1 MLDTTL
7 GIITL
12 VIACAVF
19 LVVGLTYA
27 WRRRRQSVEDY
38 TVSRNHAPTN
48 VGIAT
53 LVASMFGTWVLLSP
67 GESGANFGIISLVGY
82 ALGMAGIPVMFMFVG
97 PRIRQLMPN
106 GHSVTEYVRHR
117 FGLVPFV
124 AIFVVIIFVI
134 GIFITAEM
142 TAITAAVSILT
153 GSPAWAT
160 AVAVGIVVIAY
171 TAYGGLRVSI
181 FTDRIQFW
189 VLIPVLL
196 LLVVVAAVLVG
207 NAGAWKAAGGSGALS
222 VSRPDSYFFAIVLI
236 IGIVASN
243 AFHPGMWQRV
253 YTVENQGA
261 LNRSLWGATIIA
273 IPLTFLMGMAGIAAV
288 GNGSVAPFQYPEVA
302 AAMFALAGDVFPLWM
317 HFLIL
322 ICALMLAMSTLD
334 TLMNGL
340 ASGIA
345 ADMAGVGMQRGTL
358 MTLARAITVIVAI
371 PAIIVASQGHS
382 VLYVFLIADLL
393 GAAIAVPMLVGLYS
407 SRMPGWGV
415 ILAGAVGIVIGALFY
430 PKPDLLSPVGPR
442 LSGGR
447 SDVLCLRI
455 GAGDLVGDRI
465 RDHHRPAHGRA
476 HPGVRLRRSQLRRRT
491 HRRTRRSRRLT
502 TAHFV
507 GARHASPPSLQ
518 NLTTTQQE
526 EPPHDHRQQGLSQRT
541 GQRQSGDCPALPRL
555 AKGLRDRQ
563 PPGHPRAHA

>member
-1 MLDTTL
+1 MLDTGV
-7 GIITL
+7 GISTVVL
-12 VIACAVF
+12 VCAAF
-19 LVVGLTYA
+19 LFMGISYIG
-27 WRRRRQSVEDY
+27 RRRQSIEDY
-38 TVSRNHAPTN
+38 TTSRNHAPVN

-117 FGLVPFV
+117 FGLIPFV

-160 AVAVGIVVIAY
+160 AVAVGVVVIAY

-181 FTDRIQFW
+181 YTDRIQFW
-189 VLIPVLL
+189 VLIPVLVL
-196 LLVVVAAVLVG
+196 LLVVAAVVVG
-207 NAGAWKAAGGSGALS
+207 DAGAWKSEGATSLLS
-222 VSRPDSYFFAIVLI
+222 VSRSDSYFFAIVLI
-236 IGIVASN
+236 IGIIASN

-253 YTVENQGA
+253 YTVESQRS
-261 LNRSLWGATIIA
+261 LNRSLWAAAAIA

-288 GNGSVAPFQYPEVA
+288 GNGSVAPFQYPQVA
-302 AAMFALAGDVFPLWM
+302 AALFALAGDVFPLWM
-317 HFLIL
+317 HFLML

-340 ASGIA
+340 ASGVA
-345 ADMAGVGMQRGTL
+345 VDLAGVGLQRNSL
-358 MTLARAITVIVAI
+358 MILARAITVVIAI

-407 SRMPGWGV
+407 SRMPGWGLL
-415 ILAGAVGIVIGALFY
+415 LAGGVGIVIGALYY
-430 PKPDLLSPVGPR
+430 PKPDLLSPWALVAPAGGQMFWAFASALVISSLIAFVIIMGRRIVAPSQEYDFAALDSNVG
-442 LSGGR
+442 LI
-447 SDVLCLRI
+447 DE
-455 GAGDLVGDRI
+455 
-465 RDHHRPAHGRA
+465 PAVA
-476 HPGVRLRRSQLRRRT
+476 
-491 HRRTRRSRRLT
+491 
-502 TAHFV
+502 
-507 GARHASPPSLQ
+507 
-518 NLTTTQQE
+518 
-526 EPPHDHRQQGLSQRT
+526 D
-541 GQRQSGDCPALPRL
+541 D
-555 AKGLRDRQ
+555 
-563 PPGHPRAHA
+563 

>member
-7 GIITL
+7 GIATL

-19 LVVGLTYA
+19 LVLGLTYA

-117 FGLVPFV
+117 YGLVPFV
-124 AIFVVIIFVI
+124 SIFVVIIFVI

-181 FTDRIQFW
+181 YTDRIQFW
-189 VLIPVLL
+189 ILIPVLIL
-196 LLVVVAAVLVG
+196 LLVVAAVLVG
-207 NAGAWKAAGGSGALS
+207 SAGAWKAAGASGALS
-222 VSRPDSYFFAIVLI
+222 VSNPGSYYFAIVLI

-253 YTVENQGA
+253 YTVENQRS
-261 LNRSLWGATIIA
+261 LNRSLWAAAGIA

-302 AAMFALAGDVFPLWM
+302 AALFALAGDVFPLWM
-317 HFLIL
+317 HFLML

-393 GAAIAVPMLVGLYS
+393 GAAIAVPMLIGLYS
-407 SRMPGWGV
+407 TRMPGWGV
-415 ILAGAVGIVIGALFY
+415 LLAGGVGIVIGALYY
-430 PKPDLLSPVGPR
+430 PKPDLLSPWALVSPI
-442 LSGGR
+442 GGQMFFAFA
-447 SDVLCLRI
+447 S
-455 GAGDLVGDRI
+455 ALVI
-465 RDHHRPAHGRA
+465 SSVIA
-476 HPGVRLRRSQLRRRT
+476 
-491 HRRTRRSRRLT
+491 
-502 TAHFV
+502 FV
-507 GARHASPPSLQ
+507 IIM
-518 NLTTTQQE
+518 
-526 EPPHDHRQQGLSQRT
+526 
-541 GQRQSGDCPALPRL
+541 GQRMVAPSQEYDFAALDSGVGLIDEPAV
-555 AKGLRDRQ
+555 ADD
-563 PPGHPRAHA
+563 

>member
-7 GIITL
+7 GIATL

-19 LVVGLTYA
+19 LVLGLTYA

-117 FGLVPFV
+117 YGLVPFV
-124 AIFVVIIFVI
+124 SIFVVIIFVI

-181 FTDRIQFW
+181 YTDRIQFW
-189 VLIPVLL
+189 ILIPMLILL
-196 LLVVVAAVLVG
+196 LVVAAVLVG
-207 NAGAWKAAGGSGALS
+207 SAGAWKAAGASGALS
-222 VSRPDSYFFAIVLI
+222 VSNPGSYFFAIVLI

-253 YTVENQGA
+253 YTVENQRS
-261 LNRSLWGATIIA
+261 LNRSLWAAAGIA

-302 AAMFALAGDVFPLWM
+302 AALFALAGDVFPLWM
-317 HFLIL
+317 HFLML

-393 GAAIAVPMLVGLYS
+393 GAAIAVPMLIGLYS
-407 SRMPGWGV
+407 TRMPGWGV
-415 ILAGAVGIVIGALFY
+415 ILAGAVGIVVGALYY
-430 PKPDLLSPVGPR
+430 PKPDLLSPWALTSPI
-442 LSGGR
+442 GGQMFFAFA
-447 SDVLCLRI
+447 S
-455 GAGDLVGDRI
+455 ALVI
-465 RDHHRPAHGRA
+465 SSVIA
-476 HPGVRLRRSQLRRRT
+476 
-491 HRRTRRSRRLT
+491 
-502 TAHFV
+502 FV
-507 GARHASPPSLQ
+507 IIM
-518 NLTTTQQE
+518 
-526 EPPHDHRQQGLSQRT
+526 
-541 GQRQSGDCPALPRL
+541 GQRMVAPSQEYDFAALDSGVGLIDEPAV
-555 AKGLRDRQ
+555 ADD
-563 PPGHPRAHA
+563 

>member
-1 MLDTTL
+1 MLDTGV
-7 GIITL
+7 GIATVVL
-12 VIACAVF
+12 VCAAF
-19 LVVGLTYA
+19 LFMGISYIG
-27 WRRRRQSVEDY
+27 RRRQSIEDY
-38 TVSRNHAPTN
+38 TTSRNHAPIN

-97 PRIRQLMPN
+97 PRIRALMPN

-117 FGLVPFV
+117 FGMVPFV
-124 AIFVVIIFVI
+124 SIFVVIIFVI

-160 AVAVGIVVIAY
+160 AVAVGLVVIAY

-181 FTDRIQFW
+181 YTDRIQFW

-196 LLVVVAAVLVG
+196 LLLVVAAVLVG
-207 NAGAWKAAGGSGALS
+207 NAGAWKAAGASGALS

-253 YTVENQGA
+253 YTVESQA
-261 LNRSLWGATIIA
+261 SLNRSLWGATIIA
-273 IPLTFLMGMAGIAAV
+273 IPLTFLMGMAGVAAV

-302 AAMFALAGDVFPLWM
+302 AALFTLATDVFPLWM
-317 HFLIL
+317 HFLML

-340 ASGIA
+340 ASGMA
-345 ADMAGVGMQRGTL
+345 ADLAGVGIQRNMIL
-358 MTLARAITVIVAI
+358 WVARGVTVIVAI

-415 ILAGAVGIVIGALFY
+415 ILAGAVGIIIGALFY
-430 PKPDLLSPVGPR
+430 PKPDLLSPWALVSPVGGQMFFAFA
-442 LSGGR
+442 S
-447 SDVLCLRI
+447 
-455 GAGDLVGDRI
+455 ALVI
-465 RDHHRPAHGRA
+465 SSVIA
-476 HPGVRLRRSQLRRRT
+476 
-491 HRRTRRSRRLT
+491 
-502 TAHFV
+502 FV
-507 GARHASPPSLQ
+507 III
-518 NLTTTQQE
+518 
-526 EPPHDHRQQGLSQRT
+526 
-541 GQRQSGDCPALPRL
+541 GQRLVAPTQEYDFAALNSNVGLIDEPAV
-555 AKGLRDRQ
+555 ADD
-563 PPGHPRAHA
+563 

>member
-7 GIITL
+7 GIATL
-12 VIACAVF
+12 VIACAIF
-19 LVVGLTYA
+19 LVVGVTYA

-117 FGLVPFV
+117 YGLIPFV
-124 AIFVVIIFVI
+124 SIFVVIIFVI

-181 FTDRIQFW
+181 YTDRIQFW
-189 VLIPVLL
+189 ILIPVLL
-196 LLVVVAAVLVG
+196 LLLVVAAVLVG
-207 NAGAWKAAGGSGALS
+207 SAGAWKAAGASGALS
-222 VSRPDSYFFAIVLI
+222 VSNPGSYFFAIVLI

-253 YTVENQGA
+253 YTVENQRS
-261 LNRSLWGATIIA
+261 LNRSLWAAAGIA

-302 AAMFALAGDVFPLWM
+302 AALFALAGDVFPLWM
-317 HFLIL
+317 HFLML

-345 ADMAGVGMQRGTL
+345 VDMAGVGMQRNTL
-358 MTLARAITVIVAI
+358 MVLARAITVIVAI

-415 ILAGAVGIVIGALFY
+415 ILAGAVGIIIGALFY
-430 PKPDLLSPVGPR
+430 PKPDLLSPWALVSPI
-442 LSGGR
+442 GGQMFFAFA
-447 SDVLCLRI
+447 S
-455 GAGDLVGDRI
+455 ALVI
-465 RDHHRPAHGRA
+465 SSVIA
-476 HPGVRLRRSQLRRRT
+476 
-491 HRRTRRSRRLT
+491 
-502 TAHFV
+502 FV
-507 GARHASPPSLQ
+507 III
-518 NLTTTQQE
+518 
-526 EPPHDHRQQGLSQRT
+526 
-541 GQRQSGDCPALPRL
+541 GQRMVAPTQEYDFAALDSHVGLIDEPAV
-555 AKGLRDRQ
+555 ADD
-563 PPGHPRAHA
+563 

>member
-7 GIITL
+7 GVATL

-19 LVVGLTYA
+19 LVLGITYA

-117 FGLVPFV
+117 YGLVPFV

-196 LLVVVAAVLVG
+196 LLLIVAAVLVG
-207 NAGAWKAAGGSGALS
+207 NAGAWRAEGAAGALS
-222 VSRPDSYFFAIVLI
+222 VSNPGSYFFAIVLI

-253 YTVENQGA
+253 YTVESQRS
-261 LNRSLWGATIIA
+261 LNLSLWGAAAIA

-302 AAMFALAGDVFPLWM
+302 AALFALAGDVFPLWM
-317 HFLIL
+317 HFLML

-345 ADMAGVGMQRGTL
+345 ADMAGAGLQRGTL
-358 MTLARAITVIVAI
+358 MVLARAITVIVAI

-407 SRMPGWGV
+407 TRMPGWGV
-415 ILAGAVGIVIGALFY
+415 LLAGGVGIVIGALYY
-430 PKPDLLSPVGPR
+430 PKPDLLSPWA
-442 LSGGR
+442 LSSPFGGQMFFAFASALVISSAIALVIILGR
-447 SDVLCLRI
+447 RVVAPTEEYDFSILDADVSLI
-455 GAGDLVGDRI
+455 DE
-465 RDHHRPAHGRA
+465 PA
-476 HPGVRLRRSQLRRRT
+476 
-491 HRRTRRSRRLT
+491 
-502 TAHFV
+502 
-507 GARHASPPSLQ
+507 
-518 NLTTTQQE
+518 
-526 EPPHDHRQQGLSQRT
+526 
-541 GQRQSGDCPALPRL
+541 PA
-555 AKGLRDRQ
+555 DD
-563 PPGHPRAHA
+563 

>member
-7 GIITL
+7 GIVTL
-12 VIACAVF
+12 MIACAVF
-19 LVVGLTYA
+19 LVLGVTYA

-38 TVSRNHAPTN
+38 TISRNHAPVN
-48 VGIAT
+48 VGVAT

-67 GESGANFGIISLVGY
+67 GETGANFGIISLVGY

-106 GHSVTEYVRHR
+106 GHSVTEFVRHR
-117 FGLVPFV
+117 FGMGPFV

-160 AVAVGIVVIAY
+160 AVAVGVVVIAY

-189 VLIPVLL
+189 ILIPVLL
-196 LLVVVAAVLVG
+196 LLLVVAAALVG
-207 NAGAWKAAGGSGALS
+207 SAGAWQGAGAAGALS
-222 VSRPDSYFFAIVLI
+222 VSRADSYFFAIVLI

-253 YTVENQGA
+253 YTVESQRA
-261 LNRSLWGATIIA
+261 LNRSLWGAAAIA

-288 GNGSVAPFQYPEVA
+288 GNGSVGPFEYPAVA
-302 AAMFALAGDVFPLWM
+302 AALFTLAADVFPLWM
-317 HFLIL
+317 HFLML

-340 ASGIA
+340 ASGVA
-345 ADMAGVGMQRGTL
+345 ADLAGVGLERRTL
-358 MTLARAITVIVAI
+358 LGLARSITVVVAI
-371 PAIIVASQGHS
+371 PAIIVAAQGHS

-407 SRMPGWGV
+407 SRMPGWAV
-415 ILAGAVGIVIGALFY
+415 LLAGGAGIVIGALFY
-430 PKPDLLSPVGPR
+430 PKPDLLSPWALVAPA
-442 LSGGR
+442 GGQMFWAFG
-447 SDVLCLRI
+447 S
-455 GAGDLVGDRI
+455 ALVVSSAI
-465 RDHHRPAHGRA
+465 AA
-476 HPGVRLRRSQLRRRT
+476 FIVW
-491 HRRTRRSRRLT
+491 
-502 TAHFV
+502 
-507 GARHASPPSLQ
+507 
-518 NLTTTQQE
+518 
-526 EPPHDHRQQGLSQRT
+526 
-541 GQRQSGDCPALPRL
+541 GQRLMAPHREYDFAALTDNVQLIGEQR
-555 AKGLRDRQ
+555 
-563 PPGHPRAHA
+563 